1 MESGHNNPLWQQPP
15 WLPEVASLYGLA
27 LVETPTL
34 KQGQVLSSKPAC
46 GFERDWQ
53 NSTDSWNSLKQRS
66 WSSQA
71 LQLVP
76 FLPAPRSRGSKDL
89 QEKSSFVPRDSE
101 MKATRELTWL
111 GSHQLPWH
119 LSCEQLPTPFLMKP
133 TWFLPGFTWTDFYH
147 FQLKVLSKL
156 WPRICHRGGQRIFS
170 IFSTT
175 DLEAT

>member
-1 MESGHNNPLWQQPP
+1 MSLCNLIWNLKLRGWNQVTAVLWQQPP

-89 QEKSSFVPRDSE
+89 WEKNSLSQETQKWKQWGS
-101 MKATRELTWL
+101 WL

-119 LSCEQLPTPFLMKP
+119 LSCEQLPASLIEAYLVFCLG
-133 TWFLPGFTWTDFYH
+133 LPG
-147 FQLKVLSKL
+147 L
-156 WPRICHRGGQRIFS
+156 I
-170 IFSTT
+170 STT
-175 DLEAT
+175 SN